1 MRPLLAI
8 VIALTLVA
16 VAAAVGLFA
25 GEHRPPGDAA
35 SPAPAPTV
43 SASAPA
49 KATVAPAAK
58 ARAGRVLPLPDA
70 IRELELIKPARSK
83 RAEDFSLNTPGSG
96 KVRLLDYRGQV
107 VLINFWATWCP
118 PCLEEMPAMERLYR
132 QHRELGFTLVA
143 VSVDADSKLVAPF
156 VTAHK
161 FTFPVALDPSM
172 SMANTYGVRALP
184 STFIVARDGTL
195 AALAIGP
202 RHWDNDA
209 AHSLIEGLAR

>member
-8 VIALTLVA
+8 VIALTLAA

-25 GEHRPPGDAA
+25 GENRSGGEVSGP
-35 SPAPAPTV
+35 SPAVTV
-43 SASAPA
+43 AGPA
-49 KATVAPAAK
+49 KATVAAAY
-58 ARAGRVLPLPDA
+58 ARRGRT
-70 IRELELIKPARSK
+70 KPARTK

-96 KVRLLDYRGQV
+96 KFRLFDHHGQV

-132 QHRELGFTLVA
+132 QHRDGGFTLVA

-156 VTAHK
+156 LTARK
-161 FTFPVALDPSM
+161 FSFPVALDPSM
-172 SMANTYGVRALP
+172 NMANTYGVRALP
-184 STFIVARDGTL
+184 SSFIVARDGTL

-202 RHWDNDA
+202 RHWDSDA

>member
-35 SPAPAPTV
+35 SPAPAATV

-49 KATVAPAAK
+49 KATVAAAAK